1 MTGMTEIVITGTADA
16 GGGSGVDHALLTNLD
31 YVGSL
36 HTGFVPSTRTIGT
49 TWPLTGGGDLSA
61 NRTIAIQVATAATDG
76 YLKSVDWM
84 TFNAKQNLLSWG
96 ALSELTSSV
105 LTIIGGIAAV
115 HTLPGTTITVK
126 QATAIQAGYLSA
138 ADWIRFNERG
148 PSGTPGMDGEDGV
161 PGEDGTPGAPG
172 IPGIAGA
179 VGAAGLNGSPGPP
192 GMDGDPGEDG
202 TPGVPG
208 ISGEDGAPGIQGMP
222 GLDGDPG
229 EDGAPGIPGG
239 AGAAGA
245 DGVPGAPGID
255 GDDGQDG
262 SPGPPG
268 VQGSAGPPGIPGPPG
283 LDGEPND
290 EIEPVIA
297 ATTPHA
303 HDESNIVNL
312 VADLAGKANALSGT
326 SGTIAKF
333 TAATTI
339 GDSVIVELS
348 GKIGIGTASPAFN
361 FHVVSATDPSAVT
374 VEAYGAVGVNFIGR
388 RAQGTSSVPTA
399 VQAND
404 NLLTLQGRGYGATA
418 FSTGSRSN
426 MKFFASENWTD
437 AAQGSHI
444 TFSTTPI
451 GSVSA
456 AERVRIDQNGYVGI
470 GATVPD
476 VNLSVWSGAAATS
489 VWIGVGRTAGDGYFG
504 VAGAAGSGFSNSA
517 QGDTQIKA
525 ITAKLLLGAGGAVN
539 ASMVLDQSG
548 QVGIGTAT
556 PGHSLDVRGAVGF
569 YNSGID
575 GLLGDAVFLGAGGY
589 PTSYRNKIQSSISG
603 VPASSKLI
611 FSLSTG
617 SATFADVLTLLGDG
631 SVGIGTTAPT
641 YPLHVVGNA
650 YVSGVISS
658 PSVREKLTAARTYYV
673 RGDGNDANTGLANTA
688 GGAFLTIQ
696 KGVTTTLALDTNG
709 YAVTIQVLDGTYNE
723 AVTCPGPKTGGGNI
737 TIQGNVADT
746 DGVIIDGGTGGAA
759 VQNTM
764 GTGPTLNLKYLKLQ
778 ATGGS
783 GSRYGVNTTL
793 WSYTNLD
800 QVHFGVCTN
809 AHISCQVFSRTVIQG
824 NNYTISG
831 GANNHIYILNFGVVE
846 YNGGT
851 VTISGT
857 PAFASAFINVSGGGY
872 VPFWS
877 TPTWSGSA
885 TGKRYELSQ
894 NAIVNTVGQLT
905 TWLPGNAVGTTA
917 SQAQY
922 L

>member
-1 MTGMTEIVITGTADA
+1 M
-16 GGGSGVDHALLTNLD
+16 
-31 YVGSL
+31 
-36 HTGFVPSTRTIGT
+36 
-49 TWPLTGGGDLSA
+49 
-61 NRTIAIQVATAATDG
+61 
-76 YLKSVDWM
+76 
-84 TFNAKQNLLSWG
+84 
-96 ALSELTSSV
+96 
-105 LTIIGGIAAV
+105 
-115 HTLPGTTITVK
+115 
-126 QATAIQAGYLSA
+126 
-138 ADWIRFNERG
+138 
-148 PSGTPGMDGEDGV
+148 
-161 PGEDGTPGAPG
+161 
-172 IPGIAGA
+172 
-179 VGAAGLNGSPGPP
+179 
-192 GMDGDPGEDG
+192 
-202 TPGVPG
+202 
-208 ISGEDGAPGIQGMP
+208 
-222 GLDGDPG
+222 
-229 EDGAPGIPGG
+229 
-239 AGAAGA
+239 
-245 DGVPGAPGID
+245 
-255 GDDGQDG
+255 
-262 SPGPPG
+262 
-268 VQGSAGPPGIPGPPG
+268 
-283 LDGEPND
+283 
-290 EIEPVIA
+290 
-297 ATTPHA
+297 
-303 HDESNIVNL
+303 
-312 VADLAGKANALSGT
+312 SGT

-333 TAATTI
+333 TSATTI
-339 GDSVIVELS
+339 GDSVIVELAS
-348 GKIGIGTASPAFN
+348 KIGIGTALPAFN
-361 FHVVSATDPSAVT
+361 LHIISATDPAAVT
-374 VEAYGAVGVNFIGR
+374 VEGYGAVGVNFIGR
-388 RAQGTSSVPTA
+388 RAQGTSALPTA

-470 GATVPD
+470 G
-476 VNLSVWSGAAATS
+476 
-489 VWIGVGRTAGDGYFG
+489 
-504 VAGAAGSGFSNSA
+504 
-517 QGDTQIKA
+517 
-525 ITAKLLLGAGGAVN
+525 
-539 ASMVLDQSG
+539 
-548 QVGIGTAT
+548 TAT

-589 PTSYRNKIQSSISG
+589 PTSYRNKIQSSISS

-617 SATFADVLTLLGDG
+617 SATFADVLTLLGNG
-631 SVGIGTTAPT
+631 NVGIGTIAPT

-673 RGDGNDANTGLANTA
+673 RGDGNDANTGLVDNA

-723 AVTCPGPKTGGGNI
+723 AVTCPGPKTGSGNI

-764 GTGPTLNLKYLKLQ
+764 GAGPTLNLKYVKLQ

-831 GANNHIYILNFGVVE
+831 AANNHIYILNFGVVE
-846 YNGGT
+846 HNGGT

-857 PAFASAFINVSGGGY
+857 PAFASAFVNVSGGGY
-872 VPFWS
+872 VPFWA

-894 NAIVNTVGQLT
+894 NAIVNTSGQLT